1 MKHSS
6 LTSMAISATLHCLLG
21 CSIGE
26 VLGLIIGTGLGLSN
40 TLTIIISI
48 GLSFIFGYALSSLP
62 LIRAGLSV
70 KTALMT
76 VLAADTLSIFAME
89 LTDNLVM
96 VVIPGAMN
104 AGLNN
109 LLFWI
114 TMPISLVAAFIIAVP
129 VNRYLLARGKGHALV
144 HQYHTHKE

>member
-1 MKHSS
+1 MKHGS

-26 VLGLIIGTGLGLSN
+26 ILGLIIGTGLGLSN
-40 TLTIIISI
+40 AVTIVVSI

-70 KTALMT
+70 KTSLMT
-76 VLAADTLSIFAME
+76 VLAADTLSILAME
-89 LTDNLVM
+89 VTDNFVMM
-96 VVIPGAMN
+96 VVPGAMN

-109 LLFWI
+109 LLFWV
-114 TMPISLVAAFIIAVP
+114 TMPISLMAAFVIAVP

-144 HQYHTHKE
+144 HEYHTHE